1 MKTNNKDIRRFLTA
15 AAMTAL
21 LLPVGAVTP
30 DELGILN
37 SVAVPV
43 DGSMRY
49 SAEIVLDALRLKAN
63 RQLYLTP
70 VIEDGEGNS
79 VALPAVVVNGRSM
92 QIGWERGTV
101 RPSDRYTQ
109 GIEKVVG
116 RQNGRRQTVG
126 YSASTP
132 MEPWMLGSKA
142 AVKWMVDSC
151 GCGHLAGTSAFT
163 PTYLGLNPLEKM
175 RVAYVTPAVTELPVT
190 LHEGHARVQYEVNRS
205 ELHAEPYVCRNGQP
219 IDNRLELSII
229 DDSIS
234 NALSNRNMEI
244 TKLSICGYAS
254 PEGSYTA
261 NERLATERSRSLAS
275 YIADRY
281 SLPADRWEYSAV
293 AENWEGFLTLA
304 REDTYLPEGQKE
316 TLIEL
321 IERPA
326 YGPTD
331 YDAKEAE
338 LKKRFGKTYT
348 GMILPEWFPQ
358 LRTTKFQISTRLK
371 PLTDREL
378 AEVIKTDPDK
388 MSLNQMFRVSRLY
401 AEGSPEFNEVMDI
414 MLRYYPDDPA
424 ANLNA
429 ASAAIKRGDYAGAE
443 RFLTMAGSSAE
454 ADNARGILATWRGD
468 MTTARKLFEK
478 ASSLPEAA
486 KNLELLGDL

>member
-21 LLPVGAVTP
+21 LLPAGAVTP

-151 GCGHLAGTSAFT
+151 GCGHLAGL
-163 PTYLGLNPLEKM
+163 YL
-175 RVAYVTPAVTELPVT
+175 
-190 LHEGHARVQYEVNRS
+190 
-205 ELHAEPYVCRNGQP
+205 
-219 IDNRLELSII
+219 I
-229 DDSIS
+229 
-234 NALSNRNMEI
+234 
-244 TKLSICGYAS
+244 
-254 PEGSYTA
+254 
-261 NERLATERSRSLAS
+261 
-275 YIADRY
+275 
-281 SLPADRWEYSAV
+281 
-293 AENWEGFLTLA
+293 
-304 REDTYLPEGQKE
+304 
-316 TLIEL
+316 
-321 IERPA
+321 
-326 YGPTD
+326 
-331 YDAKEAE
+331 
-338 LKKRFGKTYT
+338 
-348 GMILPEWFPQ
+348 
-358 LRTTKFQISTRLK
+358 QI
-371 PLTDREL
+371 
-378 AEVIKTDPDK
+378 
-388 MSLNQMFRVSRLY
+388 
-401 AEGSPEFNEVMDI
+401 
-414 MLRYYPDDPA
+414 
-424 ANLNA
+424 
-429 ASAAIKRGDYAGAE
+429 
-443 RFLTMAGSSAE
+443 
-454 ADNARGILATWRGD
+454 
-468 MTTARKLFEK
+468 
-478 ASSLPEAA
+478 
-486 KNLELLGDL
+486 